1 MGRPVMQ
8 HRGIEICAI
17 RPDKGRHF
25 RVYADLLKDHQVSE
39 RSVQVSGENRAKINR
54 LLGVI
59 GKADTQ
65 RVRGQFLKRCDLV
78 DRVMLAVCP
87 LNLVVFPAM
96 GDSLKR
102 QQERIMFDRQEH
114 SL

>member
-8 HRGIEICAI
+8 HGGVEIRAI

-25 RVYADLLKDHQVSE
+25 RGYADLLKDHQVLE
-39 RSVQVSGENRAKINR
+39 WAVQVSGEKRAKINR
-54 LLGVI
+54 L
-59 GKADTQ
+59 
-65 RVRGQFLKRCDLV
+65 FERCDLV
-78 DRVMLAVCP
+78 DRVTLVVCP

-96 GDSLKR
+96 GGSLKR
-102 QQERIMFDRQEH
+102 QQERTKFDRLGY